1 MKKMTLPVL
10 MAGLL
15 VTMGSVSAQSDLTI
29 EQVRALGKKVVL
41 DRKKGN
47 CVACHVIEDLEAPGT
62 FGPPLIA
69 MGVRYPDKAKLRA
82 QIWDPTKRNILTSM
96 PPFGKHMILTE
107 QEIDWVTE
115 YIHSL

>member
-1 MKKMTLPVL
+1 MKKTITVL
-10 MAGLL
+10 MLL
-15 VTMGSVSAQSDLTI
+15 VLAGSGAQAQDDLSQ
-29 EQVRALGKKVVL
+29 EQIRAKGKEVVL

-47 CVACHVIEDLEAPGT
+47 CLACHVIESLEAPGT

-82 QIWDPTKRNILTSM
+82 QIWDASKRNMLTSM

-107 QEIDWVTE
+107 EEIDWVTE

>member
-1 MKKMTLPVL
+1 MKKKALILLTATLAIASMPAL
-10 MAGLL
+10 
-15 VTMGSVSAQSDLTI
+15 AQNDMSSEKL
-29 EQVRALGKKVVL
+29 RALGKKVVL

-69 MGVRYPDKAKLRA
+69 MSVRYPDKAKLRA
-82 QIWDPTKRNILTSM
+82 QIWDATKRNILTSM

-107 QEIDWVTE
+107 EEIDWVTE